1 MSRSILRR
9 GTLLKNML
17 RQAVKRSAI
26 AAGLRAAGL
35 LHAGGLMRAARGR
48 GAIFTLHHVRPKQ
61 PRTFDPNAHLEIT
74 PEFLETAIT
83 TLKRD
88 RYRFIALDALPA
100 HLASDDPQPVAVF
113 TLDDGYRNNL
123 DYAAPVFSSHGVPF
137 TVFVAGGFI
146 DRTHTLWWET
156 LADLLEQ
163 RSSLTFD
170 FGAGDE
176 PVTLDSL
183 QQKQAVFDRFATLLH
198 SIDEATAIDRMNQTA
213 QASGVDAI
221 GITAALTLDETGLK
235 TLVENPLASLGAHTI
250 SHRSVT
256 RLSDETAQA
265 EMDLSARRVEQITGY
280 RPKSL
285 AYPYGF
291 ATAVSARDHRLAND
305 LGFSTAVTTQPGTLS
320 DMVNTAALPRIS
332 LNGHF
337 QKAGYVSA
345 LASGIAFKLMG
356 AR

>member
-1 MSRSILRR
+1 
-9 GTLLKNML
+9 ML
-17 RQAVKRSAI
+17 RQAVKRTAI
-26 AAGLRAAGL
+26 TGGLKVAGL
-35 LHAGGLMRAARGR
+35 LHASGLMRAARGR

-61 PRTFDPNAHLEIT
+61 RRTFDPNAHLEIT
-74 PEFLETAIT
+74 PEFLDTAIT
-83 TLKRD
+83 VLKRD
-88 RYRFIALDALPA
+88 GYRFVALDALPA
-100 HLASDDPQPVAVF
+100 HLASDDPQPVAIF

-123 DYAAPVFSSHGVPF
+123 DHAASIFSRHSVPF

-156 LADLLEQ
+156 LADLLERQ
-163 RSSLTFD
+163 SSLTLD
-170 FGAGDE
+170 LGTGE
-176 PVTLDSL
+176 ETLALASL
-183 QQKQAVFDRFATLLH
+183 QQKQTAFDRFAAFLH
-198 SIDEATAIDRMNQTA
+198 SIDEATAIDRLNRTA
-213 QASGVDAI
+213 RASGIDAI
-221 GITAALTLDETGLK
+221 GITAALTLDEAGLK

-250 SHRSVT
+250 SHRSLT
-256 RLSDETAQA
+256 RLSDETASA
-265 EMDLSARRVEQITGY
+265 EMDLSARRVEQITGH

-291 ATAVSARDHRLAND
+291 ASAVSARDHRLAAG

-320 DMVNTAALPRIS
+320 DTVNTAALPRIS

-345 LASGIAFKLMG
+345 LASGIAFRLMG

>member
-1 MSRSILRR
+1 MSHSILRWGIR
-9 GTLLKNML
+9 LKNML

-26 AAGLRAAGL
+26 TGGLRVAGL
-35 LHAGGLMRAARGR
+35 LHAGGMMRAARGR

-61 PRTFDPNAHLEIT
+61 SRAFDPNAHLEIT
-74 PEFLETAIT
+74 PDFLDIAIT
-83 TLKRD
+83 ALKRD
-88 RYRFIALDALPA
+88 GYRFIALDALPA

-123 DYAAPVFSSHGVPF
+123 EYAAPVFSGHGVPF

-156 LADLLEQ
+156 LAELLERQ
-163 RSSLTFD
+163 SSLTFD
-170 FGAGDE
+170 FGTGDE
-176 PVTLDSL
+176 TLALGSL
-183 QQKQAVFDRFATLLH
+183 QQKQAVFDRFAALLH
-198 SIDEATAIDRMNQTA
+198 SLDEATAIARLNRTA
-213 QASGVDAI
+213 QASGINAI
-221 GITAALTLDETGLK
+221 EITAALTLDVAGLK
-235 TLVENPLASLGAHTI
+235 TLAENPLACLGAHTI

-256 RLSDETAQA
+256 RLSDEMAST
-265 EMDLSARRVEQITGY
+265 EMDLSARRVEEITGY

-291 ATAVSARDHRLAND
+291 ATAVSARDHRLAAG

-320 DMVNTAALPRIS
+320 DTVNTAALPRIS

-337 QKAGYVSA
+337 QKAGYVRA

>member
-1 MSRSILRR
+1 
-9 GTLLKNML
+9 ML
-17 RQAVKRSAI
+17 RQAVKRTAI
-26 AAGLRAAGL
+26 TGGLTVAGL
-35 LHAGGLMRAARGR
+35 LHAGGLMRQARGR
-48 GAIFTLHHVRPKQ
+48 GAIFTLHHVRPKR

-74 PEFLETAIT
+74 PEFLDTAIS

-88 RYRFIALDALPA
+88 GYRFIALDALAA
-100 HLASDDPQPVAVF
+100 HLASKDPQPAAVF

-123 DYAAPVFSSHGVPF
+123 DHAAPVFSRHSVPF

-163 RSSLTFD
+163 QSSLTFD

-176 PVTLDSL
+176 TLPLGSL
-183 QQKQAVFDRFATLLH
+183 PQKQSTFDRFAAFLH
-198 SIDEATAIDRMNQTA
+198 SIDEATAIDRLNRIA
-213 QASGVDAI
+213 QASGIDAI
-221 GITAALTLDETGLK
+221 GITTALTLDEAGLK
-235 TLVENPLASLGAHTI
+235 TLIENPLASLGAHTI

-256 RLSDETAQA
+256 RLSDETASA
-265 EMDLSARRVEQITGY
+265 EMDLSARRVEQITGR
-280 RPKSL
+280 RPTSL

-291 ATAVSARDHRLAND
+291 ATAVSARDHRLAAG

-320 DMVNTAALPRIS
+320 NAVNTAALPRIS

-345 LASGIAFKLMG
+345 LASGIAFRLMG

>member
-1 MSRSILRR
+1 
-9 GTLLKNML
+9 ML

-26 AAGLRAAGL
+26 TVGLNAAFVLQACGA
-35 LHAGGLMRAARGR
+35 MRQARGR

-61 PRTFDPNAHLEIT
+61 PRAFDPNAHLEIT
-74 PEFLETAIT
+74 PEFLETAIV

-88 RYRFIALDALPA
+88 SYRFIALDGLPA
-100 HLASDDPQPVAVF
+100 HLASGDPQPVAVF

-123 DYAAPVFSSHGVPF
+123 DYAVPVFSRHGVPF

-156 LADLLEQ
+156 LADLLEGQ
-163 RSSLTFD
+163 FSLTFD
-170 FGAGDE
+170 FGAGE
-176 PVTLDSL
+176 ETVALGTLRE
-183 QQKQAVFDRFATLLH
+183 KQAVFDRFAAFLH
-198 SIDEATAIDRMNQTA
+198 AIDEATAIARLNQTA
-213 QASGVDAI
+213 QALGIDPI

-235 TLVENPLASLGAHTI
+235 RLIDNPLASLGAHTI

-256 RLSDETAQA
+256 RLSDETAA
-265 EMDLSARRVEQITGY
+265 MEMEHSARRVETITGN
-280 RPKSL
+280 RPASL

-291 ATAVSARDHRLAND
+291 ASAVSARDHRLAAS
-305 LGFSTAVTTQPGTLS
+305 LGFTTAVTTQPGTLPG
-320 DMVNTAALPRIS
+320 TAGMTALPRIS

-337 QKAGYVSA
+337 QKARYISA

>member
-1 MSRSILRR
+1 
-9 GTLLKNML
+9 ML
-17 RQAVKRSAI
+17 RQAVKRTAI
-26 AAGLRAAGL
+26 TGGLTVAGL
-35 LHAGGLMRAARGR
+35 LHAGGLMRQARGR
-48 GAIFTLHHVRPKQ
+48 GAIFTLHHVRPKR

-74 PEFLETAIT
+74 PEFLDTAIS

-88 RYRFIALDALPA
+88 GYRFIALDALPA
-100 HLASDDPQPVAVF
+100 HLASNDPQPVAVF

-123 DYAAPVFSSHGVPF
+123 DHAAPMFSRHSVPF

-163 RSSLTFD
+163 QSSLTFN

-176 PVTLDSL
+176 TLALGSL
-183 QQKQAVFDRFATLLH
+183 PQKQTAFDRFAAFLH
-198 SIDEATAIDRMNQTA
+198 SIDEATAIDRLNRTA
-213 QASGVDAI
+213 QASGIDAI
-221 GITAALTLDETGLK
+221 GITTALTLDEAGLK
-235 TLVENPLASLGAHTI
+235 TLIENPLASLGAHTI

-256 RLSDETAQA
+256 RLSDETASA
-265 EMDLSARRVEQITGY
+265 EMDLSARRVEQITGR
-280 RPKSL
+280 RPTSF

-291 ATAVSARDHRLAND
+291 ATAVSARDHRLAAG

-320 DMVNTAALPRIS
+320 NAVNTAALPRIS

-345 LASGIAFKLMG
+345 LASGIAFRVMG

>member
-1 MSRSILRR
+1 
-9 GTLLKNML
+9 ML
-17 RQAVKRSAI
+17 RQVVKRTAI
-26 AAGLRAAGL
+26 TGGLTVAGL
-35 LHAGGLMRAARGR
+35 LHASGLMRQARGR
-48 GAIFTLHHVRPKQ
+48 GAIFTLHHVRPKH

-74 PEFLETAIT
+74 PEFLDIAIT

-88 RYRFIALDALPA
+88 GYRFIALDALPA
-100 HLASDDPQPVAVF
+100 HLSSDDPQPVAVF

-123 DYAAPVFSSHGVPF
+123 DHAAPVFVRHGVPF

-156 LADLLEQ
+156 LADLLERQ
-163 RSSLTFD
+163 SGLTFD

-176 PVTLDSL
+176 TVALDSV
-183 QQKQAVFDRFATLLH
+183 QQKQAAFDRFVALLH
-198 SIDEATAIDRMNQTA
+198 SINEATAIDRLNRVA
-213 QASGVDAI
+213 QASGIDAF
-221 GITAALTLDETGLK
+221 GITAALTLNDAGLK

-256 RLSDETAQA
+256 RLNDETARV
-265 EMDLSARRVEQITGY
+265 EMDLSARRVEQITGD

-291 ATAVSARDHRLAND
+291 ATAVSVRDHRLAAS
-305 LGFSTAVTTQPGTLS
+305 LGFTTAVTTQPGTLS
-320 DMVNTAALPRIS
+320 DTVNTAALPRIS

-337 QKAGYVSA
+337 QKAGHVSA

>member
-1 MSRSILRR
+1 
-9 GTLLKNML
+9 ML
-17 RQAVKRSAI
+17 RQAVKRTAI
-26 AAGLRAAGL
+26 TGGLELAGL
-35 LHAGGLMRAARGR
+35 LHAGGLMRQARGR

-61 PRTFDPNAHLEIT
+61 PRAFDPNAHLEIT

-88 RYRFIALDALPA
+88 GYRFIALEALPA

-123 DYAAPVFSSHGVPF
+123 KHAAPVFSRHDVPF

-156 LADLLEQ
+156 LADLLERQ
-163 RSSLTFD
+163 SSLTFD
-170 FGAGDE
+170 FGTGDE
-176 PVTLDSL
+176 TLALGSL
-183 QQKQAVFDRFATLLH
+183 QQKQAAFDRFAAFVH
-198 SIDEATAIDRMNQTA
+198 SIDEATAIDRLNRTA
-213 QASGVDAI
+213 QALGIDAT
-221 GITAALTLDETGLK
+221 GITAALTLDEAGLK
-235 TLVENPLASLGAHTI
+235 ALVENPLASLGAHTI

-256 RLSDETAQA
+256 RLNDETARA
-265 EMDLSARRVEQITGY
+265 EMDLSAMRVEQITGH

-291 ATAVSARDHRLAND
+291 ATAVSTRDHRLAKD
-305 LGFSTAVTTQPGTLS
+305 LGFSTAVTTQPGTLFDS
-320 DMVNTAALPRIS
+320 VNTAALPRIS

-337 QKAGYVSA
+337 QKAGYVTA

>member
-1 MSRSILRR
+1 MSHSLLRR
-9 GTLLKNML
+9 GIRLKNML
-17 RQAVKRSAI
+17 RQAVKRTAI
-26 AAGLRAAGL
+26 TGGLKVAGL
-35 LHAGGLMRAARGR
+35 LHASGLMRAARGR

-61 PRTFDPNAHLEIT
+61 RRTFDPNAHLEIT
-74 PEFLETAIT
+74 PEFLDTAIT
-83 TLKRD
+83 VLKRD
-88 RYRFIALDALPA
+88 GYRFVALDALPA

-123 DYAAPVFSSHGVPF
+123 DHAAPIFSRHGVPF

-156 LADLLEQ
+156 LADLLERQ
-163 RSSLTFD
+163 SSLTFD
-170 FGAGDE
+170 VGTGE
-176 PVTLDSL
+176 ETLALGSL
-183 QQKQAVFDRFATLLH
+183 QQKQTAFDRFAAFLH
-198 SIDEATAIDRMNQTA
+198 SIDEATAIDRLNRTA
-213 QASGVDAI
+213 QTSGIDAI
-221 GITAALTLDETGLK
+221 GITAALTLDEAGLK

-250 SHRSVT
+250 SHRSIT
-256 RLSDETAQA
+256 RLSDETARA
-265 EMDLSARRVEQITGY
+265 EMDLSARRVEQIVGY

-291 ATAVSARDHRLAND
+291 ATAVSARDHRLAAG

-320 DMVNTAALPRIS
+320 DAVNTAALPRIS

-337 QKAGYVSA
+337 QKAVYVSA
-345 LASGIAFKLMG
+345 LASGIAFRLMG

>member
-1 MSRSILRR
+1 
-9 GTLLKNML
+9 ML
-17 RQAVKRSAI
+17 RQAVKRTAI
-26 AAGLRAAGL
+26 TGGLKVAGL
-35 LHAGGLMRAARGR
+35 LHASGLMRAARGR

-61 PRTFDPNAHLEIT
+61 RRTFDPNAHLEIT
-74 PEFLETAIT
+74 PEFLDTAIT
-83 TLKRD
+83 VLKRD
-88 RYRFIALDALPA
+88 GYRFVALDALPA
-100 HLASDDPQPVAVF
+100 HLASDDPQPVAIF

-123 DYAAPVFSSHGVPF
+123 DHAASIFSRHSVPF

-156 LADLLEQ
+156 LADLLERQ
-163 RSSLTFD
+163 SSLTLD
-170 FGAGDE
+170 LGTGE
-176 PVTLDSL
+176 ETLALASL
-183 QQKQAVFDRFATLLH
+183 QQKQTAFDRFAAFLH
-198 SIDEATAIDRMNQTA
+198 SIDEATAIDRLNRTA
-213 QASGVDAI
+213 RASGIDAI
-221 GITAALTLDETGLK
+221 GITAALTLDEAGLK

-250 SHRSVT
+250 SHRSIT
-256 RLSDETAQA
+256 RLSDETASA
-265 EMDLSARRVEQITGY
+265 EMDLSARRVEQITGH

-291 ATAVSARDHRLAND
+291 ASAVSARDHRLAAG

-320 DMVNTAALPRIS
+320 DTVNTAALPRIS

-345 LASGIAFKLMG
+345 LASGIAFRLMG

>member
-1 MSRSILRR
+1 
-9 GTLLKNML
+9 ML
-17 RQAVKRSAI
+17 RQAVKRTAI
-26 AAGLRAAGL
+26 TGGLKVAGL
-35 LHAGGLMRAARGR
+35 LHASGLMRAARGR

-61 PRTFDPNAHLEIT
+61 RRTFDPNAHLEIT
-74 PEFLETAIT
+74 PEFLDTAIT
-83 TLKRD
+83 VLKRD
-88 RYRFIALDALPA
+88 GYRFVALDALPA
-100 HLASDDPQPVAVF
+100 HLASDDPQPVAIF

-123 DYAAPVFSSHGVPF
+123 DHAASIFSRHSVPF

-156 LADLLEQ
+156 LADLLERQ
-163 RSSLTFD
+163 SSLTLD
-170 FGAGDE
+170 LGTGEE
-176 PVTLDSL
+176 PLALASL
-183 QQKQAVFDRFATLLH
+183 QQKQTAFDRFAAFLH
-198 SIDEATAIDRMNQTA
+198 SIDEATAIDRLNRTA
-213 QASGVDAI
+213 RASGIDAI
-221 GITAALTLDETGLK
+221 GITAALTLDEAGLK

-250 SHRSVT
+250 SHRSIT
-256 RLSDETAQA
+256 RLSDETASA
-265 EMDLSARRVEQITGY
+265 EMDLSARRVEQITGH

-291 ATAVSARDHRLAND
+291 ASAVSARDHRLAAG

-320 DMVNTAALPRIS
+320 DTVNTAALPRIS

-345 LASGIAFKLMG
+345 LASGIAFRLMG

>member
-1 MSRSILRR
+1 
-9 GTLLKNML
+9 ML
-17 RQAVKRSAI
+17 RQAVKRTAI
-26 AAGLRAAGL
+26 TGGLKAAGL
-35 LHAGGLMRAARGR
+35 LHAGGLMRNARGR

-61 PRTFDPNAHLEIT
+61 PRAFDPNAHLEIT

-88 RYRFIALDALPA
+88 GYRFIALDALPA
-100 HLASDDPQPVAVF
+100 HLASDDPQPVAAF

-123 DYAAPVFSSHGVPF
+123 EHAAPVFSRHDVPF

-156 LADLLEQ
+156 LADLLERQ
-163 RSSLTFD
+163 SSLTFD
-170 FGAGDE
+170 FGTGDE
-176 PVTLDSL
+176 TLALGSL
-183 QQKQAVFDRFATLLH
+183 QQKQAVFDRFASFLH
-198 SIDEATAIDRMNQTA
+198 SIDEATAIDRLNRTA
-213 QASGVDAI
+213 QALGIDAT
-221 GITAALTLDETGLK
+221 GITAALTLDESGLK
-235 TLVENPLASLGAHTI
+235 ALVENPLASLGAHTI

-256 RLSDETAQA
+256 RLNGETARA
-265 EMDLSARRVEQITGY
+265 EMDLSAMRVEQITGY
-280 RPKSL
+280 RPTSL

-291 ATAVSARDHRLAND
+291 ATAVSARDHRLAKD

-320 DMVNTAALPRIS
+320 DSVNAAALPRIS

-345 LASGIAFKLMG
+345 LASGIAFRLMG